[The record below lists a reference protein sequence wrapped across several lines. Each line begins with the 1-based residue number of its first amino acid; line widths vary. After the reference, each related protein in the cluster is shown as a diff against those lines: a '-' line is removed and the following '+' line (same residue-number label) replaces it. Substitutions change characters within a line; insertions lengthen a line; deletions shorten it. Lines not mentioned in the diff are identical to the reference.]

1 MQNFKIL
8 NSKETKEIIKL
19 LEKQF
24 SFENKLDY
32 AFLKNKEDLYL
43 ISKGI
48 ASIDT
53 KKFRINNLGL
63 YFGEIKNNIIRLSI
77 EASQLIGNESGKN
90 ILTLDDEQV
99 LYWIAG
105 DNIQIGTDLKG
116 YVLIKNK
123 QDYLGCGYV
132 KEKTLINYVPKERR
146 LKLREVS

>member
-1 MQNFKIL
+1 MQQFRIL
-8 NSKETKEIIKL
+8 NSKETKEILRL

-24 SFENKLDY
+24 SFKNKLEY

-43 ISKGI
+43 ISRGI
-48 ASIDT
+48 AKIDT

-77 EASQLIGNESGKN
+77 EASQLIGEKSGKN
-90 ILTLDDEQV
+90 ILILDDEQV

-105 DNIQIGTDLKG
+105 DNIQIETDLKG
-116 YVLIKNK
+116 YALIKHK

-132 KEKTLINYVPKERR
+132 KDKTLLNYIPKERR
-146 LKLREVS
+146 LKLKEI